1 MTNLL
6 ILGAAGQIAQWA
18 VRLLAQRDDVR
29 LTLFVRDAAKLG
41 GIPPNA
47 VVVEGD
53 ATDLQALQAA
63 MHGQDM
69 VYANLFGEMDV
80 HAANIVAAMESTG
93 VKRVVFVSSLGIY
106 DEVPGAFGEWN
117 RREIGSYLPPYR
129 RAADILEA
137 SGLDYTVLR
146 PAWLQD
152 QDEINYATTSKGAP
166 FQGTEVS
173 RKSVAA
179 VVVAIVDDPQRWSRA
194 NIGIHKPGTDGD
206 KPAFI

>member
-1 MTNLL
+1 MTKVL
-6 ILGAAGQIAQWA
+6 ILGAAGQIAQWV
-18 VRLLAQRDDVR
+18 VRLLAGRDDVQM
-29 LTLFVRDAAKLG
+29 THFVRDVAKLG
-41 GIPPNA
+41 DAPANA

-63 MHGQDM
+63 MRGQDLI
-69 VYANLFGEMDV
+69 YANLFGEMDV
-80 HAANIVAAMESTG
+80 HAANIVAAMKSTG
-93 VKRVVFVSSLGIY
+93 LKRVVFVSSLGIY

-117 RREIGSYLPPYR
+117 RREIGNYLPPYR

-152 QDEINYATTSKGAP
+152 QNEIDYATTSKGLP
-166 FQGTEVS
+166 FRGTEVS

-179 VVVAIVDDPQRWSRA
+179 VVVAIVDGPRRWSRA
-194 NIGIHKPGTDGD
+194 NIGIHKPGTEGD
-206 KPAFI
+206 KPSFM